1 MILEINS
8 TDAAAAVDA
17 LNCFGRLPK
26 AGQRIA
32 GLTRASINQLIL
44 GNDPPVESRLWK
56 SSAKSKRGIR
66 LIKLRG
72 PNSLENFILNL
83 PR

>member
-8 TDAAAAVDA
+8 TDAAAAVDS
-17 LNCFGRLPK
+17 LNDWGRLPK

-32 GLTRASINQLIL
+32 GLTRSSINQLVL
-44 GNDPPVESRLWK
+44 GDSPAVESRLFK

>member
-1 MILEINS
+1 MILEINN

-17 LNCFGRLPK
+17 LNVWGRLPK

-32 GLTRASINQLIL
+32 GLTRSSINQLVL
-44 GNDPPVESRLWK
+44 GDSPAVESRLFK
-56 SSAKSKRGIR
+56 SSPKSKRGIR
-66 LIKLRG
+66 LIRMRG
-72 PNSLENFILNL
+72 PNSLENFIQNL

>member
-17 LNCFGRLPK
+17 LNCWGRLPK
-26 AGQRIA
+26 AGQRLA
-32 GLTRASINQLIL
+32 GLTRASINACVL
-44 GNDPPVESRLWK
+44 GDNPPVESRLWK
-56 SSAKSKRGIR
+56 SSPKSKRGIR

-72 PNSLENFILNL
+72 PNSLESFIENL

>member
-1 MILEINS
+1 MLLDIEN
-8 TDAAAAVDA
+8 TDAAAVVDA

-44 GNDPPVESRLWK
+44 GDDPPVESRLWK
-56 SSAKSKRGIR
+56 SSPKSKRGIR

>member
-1 MILEINS
+1 MILEINDA
-8 TDAAAAVDA
+8 DAAAVVDA
-17 LNCFGRLPK
+17 LNVWGRLPK
-26 AGQRIA
+26 AGQRLA
-32 GLTRASINQLIL
+32 GLTRSSVASLVL
-44 GNDPPVESRLWK
+44 GTNPPVESRLFK
-56 SSAKSKRGIR
+56 SSPKSKRGVR